1 MREVLIVYV
10 FVATGYLAVQSGKR
24 GRFRKQILA
33 FVSICYAA
41 GSIYYTFLS
50 RSPGHSRINLMPFL
64 FIFRSLRY
72 PVERGNIW
80 PAVRSGQ
87 WEKIFTTLSP
97 IKSAILNVFLFIP
110 FGFLLPEWKK
120 QMTVRQVLAAGFTI
134 SCLIEVIQAVSGIG
148 WFDID
153 DLLCNYTGSVL
164 GILLYKA
171 GSRPVRGTGN
181 E

>member
-1 MREVLIVYV
+1 MRGILIVCML
-10 FVATGYLAVQSGKR
+10 VAAGYLAVQAGKR
-24 GRFRKQILA
+24 GRFRKQVLS

-41 GSIYYTFLS
+41 GFIYSTFLS

-64 FIFRSLRY
+64 FIFRSLRH
-72 PVERGNIW
+72 PVEPGNIW

-87 WEKIFTTLSP
+87 WEMVFTTLSP
-97 IKSAILNVFLFIP
+97 IKSAVLNVFLFIP

-120 QMTVRQVLAAGFTI
+120 QMTARQVLAAGFMI
-134 SCLIEVIQAVSGIG
+134 SCLIEVIQAVIGLG

-171 GSRPVRGTGN
+171 GLRPVRGTEN